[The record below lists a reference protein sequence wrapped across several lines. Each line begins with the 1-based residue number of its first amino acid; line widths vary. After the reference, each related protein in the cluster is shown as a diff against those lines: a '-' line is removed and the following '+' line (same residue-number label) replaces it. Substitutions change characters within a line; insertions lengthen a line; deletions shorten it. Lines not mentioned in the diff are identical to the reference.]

1 MSFLK
6 GRSEQWP
13 YACLIINDTVSSPVT
28 ALALG
33 NRKEGGGGSC
43 QRLTEVKF
51 VPFTLPS
58 TLRYMLQR
66 RGHAVDVVRDV
77 ALVAEDQVGLVVLQA
92 APFADGAV
100 QAPPA
105 FLEYHFRHLKT
116 KIRRRMQ

>member
-1 MSFLK
+1 
-6 GRSEQWP
+6 
-13 YACLIINDTVSSPVT
+13 
-28 ALALG
+28 
-33 NRKEGGGGSC
+33 
-43 QRLTEVKF
+43 
-51 VPFTLPS
+51 
-58 TLRYMLQR
+58 MLQR

-116 KIRRRMQ
+116 KYVDGCNKTFHANVLFLSKLYNKLGRTLCFFVSLSNEQAYLQKVKFRLK